1 MLLQNRV
8 ALTPELV
15 IGSEVV
21 ERVDRFTYL
30 GSLISSCGLV
40 CDEISAR
47 IQKARLAFANFRHL
61 WRRRDIR
68 LSTKGRVYCAA
79 ELETAF
85 RISRRDLINAELDVA
100 LGLEF
105 SLIPSEY
112 EILPHYQRLY
122 KSLNLTLPF
131 LPVVLTTNSTIG
143 VNSCVVTSSNIN
155 SNIHDSDNNNVNNN
169 NVICTVNAE
178 NQPCLV
184 FTASSNI
191 CST

>member
-1 MLLQNRV
+1 M
-8 ALTPELV
+8 
-15 IGSEVV
+15 
-21 ERVDRFTYL
+21 
-30 GSLISSCGLV
+30 
-40 CDEISAR
+40 
-47 IQKARLAFANFRHL
+47 
-61 WRRRDIR
+61 
-68 LSTKGRVYCAA
+68 
-79 ELETAF
+79 ETAF
-85 RISRRDLINAELDVA
+85 RISRRDLINTELDVA

-131 LPVVLTTNSTIG
+131 LPVVLTTNNTIG

-155 SNIHDSDNNNVNNN
+155 NNIHDDDNNNVNNN

-184 FTASSNI
+184 YTASSNI
-191 CST
+191 CSTQMNHSVTNLSLSQCNRIEI